1 MKIILA
7 GATGFIGRALVR
19 RLHARGDAVIVLTR
33 NAAPPAGGFPEGV
46 RAELWDGK
54 RQGGWSAAL
63 DGADAVVNLA
73 GASIGSGRW
82 TKARKDELLRSRIEP
97 TRALAQACASV
108 ASAPSV
114 FVSASA
120 VGFYHPTGDAP
131 VTEEDPSGTGFLA
144 EMARQWEG
152 EARTA
157 ERSGVRVVITRFG
170 VVLGRGGGA
179 LERMLLPF
187 RLFAGGSL
195 GSGKQWFPW
204 IHVDDVVGAILFA
217 IDSPRLSGPVNFV
230 APDPLTMRAFARI
243 LGGVLHRPSWLPVPA
258 FALRLLLGEM
268 SVIVLGG
275 RPVVP
280 AKLVEAGYP
289 FAYSRVAVALRS
301 FL

>member
-1 MKIILA
+1 MKIVLA
-7 GATGFIGRALVR
+7 GATGFIGTALVR
-19 RLHARGDAVIVLTR
+19 RLHARGDMVVVLTR
-33 NAAPPAGGFPEGV
+33 NAAPTPGGLPEGV
-46 RAELWDGK
+46 RPEYWDGK
-54 RQGGWSAAL
+54 RQGAWSAAL

-82 TKARKDELLRSRIEP
+82 TKARKEELLRSRIEP
-97 TRALAQACASV
+97 TRALVQACALVTSP
-108 ASAPSV
+108 PSM

-144 EMARQWEG
+144 ELARQWEG

-157 ERSGVRVVITRFG
+157 ERSGMRVVITRFG
-170 VVLGRGGGA
+170 IVLGQGGGA

-187 RLFAGGSL
+187 RLFAGGPL

-204 IHVDDVVGAILFA
+204 VHVDDVVGTILFA
-217 IDSPRLSGPVNFV
+217 LDSPRLSGPVNVV
-230 APDPLTMRAFARI
+230 APDLLTMGAFARI
-243 LGGVLHRPSWLPVPA
+243 LGEAMHRPSWLPVPA

-289 FAYSRVAVALRS
+289 FAYSRIPVALRS
-301 FL
+301 LL